1 MAHQSSLAAV
11 LEHDLMEVG
20 ICDLA
25 TFLLMLEHDAAEVF
39 NVIMRNDECR
49 AAALRAC
56 QPEQAT
62 AACQWESPWEKIKE
76 EEEVSTQH
84 GTQTTEE
91 IINLC
96 TAAVTVENITQTT
109 EELVEVVVAEAVVA
123 EAVQIGDELAAKE
136 AAACRAQLDFEAQRA
151 AARLRR
157 SEVTRLAVEAEL
169 AHERAARRVAEAA
182 GSGWR
187 GGWCRVCC
195 CYYQCLLRFNQSVP
209 QTRRVAAELR
219 RGR

>member
-109 EELVEVVVAEAVVA
+109 EELVEVVVAARPLWPRQCKLAMSSQQKKLLHA
-123 EAVQIGDELAAKE
+123 EHSLISKLSVLQLACGDP
-136 AAACRAQLDFEAQRA
+136 R
-151 AARLRR
+151 
-157 SEVTRLAVEAEL
+157 
-169 AHERAARRVAEAA
+169 
-182 GSGWR
+182 
-187 GGWCRVCC
+187 
-195 CYYQCLLRFNQSVP
+195 
-209 QTRRVAAELR
+209 
-219 RGR
+219 

>member
-39 NVIMRNDECR
+39 DVIMRNDECR

-76 EEEVSTQH
+76 EEEVSTQ
-84 GTQTTEE
+84 TTEE

-109 EELVEVVVAEAVVA
+109 EELEEESLRQHNLEAKLKLL
-123 EAVQIGDELAAKE
+123 QTL
-136 AAACRAQLDFEAQRA
+136 
-151 AARLRR
+151 
-157 SEVTRLAVEAEL
+157 SAEL
-169 AHERAARRVAEAA
+169 GSACAFVPVKATGLISPMLLERLTTGALSSIWKKNGPVSA
-182 GSGWR
+182 
-187 GGWCRVCC
+187 
-195 CYYQCLLRFNQSVP
+195 
-209 QTRRVAAELR
+209 
-219 RGR
+219 